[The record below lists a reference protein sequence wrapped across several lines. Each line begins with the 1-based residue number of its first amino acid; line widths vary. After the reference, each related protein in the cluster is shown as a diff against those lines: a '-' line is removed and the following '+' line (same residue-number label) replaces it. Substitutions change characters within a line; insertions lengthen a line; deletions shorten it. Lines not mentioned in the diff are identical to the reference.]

1 MSDLHPRRQAIV
13 LGAIALLALVL
24 RFAYWAQ
31 VAGTPLDA
39 WHTWDQTDMATYVE
53 QARRMAA
60 GDWLAREPYHPYH
73 VWQAAS
79 GTPEEWLRWYGP
91 HAFHQAPLY
100 SYALAVVMK
109 VSDRPEVWAKS
120 AQLLLGA
127 ATAVLLAATAGRLA
141 GRVAGI
147 ATGVLAACYGPL
159 IHLECQLL
167 REGPAVFGMALVLW
181 LMVRRAERAA
191 IGGHAALVLIGV
203 VLGVLAMFHEIA
215 AVLLAATLLVVLVQA
230 IMGLDPA
237 GKPEDGRGRTKRVTT
252 AVVMV
257 AAGYLIGFSPLMVRN
272 VFAGASPLAIS
283 SRSHLTVALANMAD
297 SPNGGVA
304 FSAPGREF
312 GELLDRAGTSMLG
325 VLGEVIRGY
334 DGRAGQFFRNWGRRV
349 AAICAG
355 VEIPDNTSYE
365 FHRRQ
370 VGVLAVC
377 AGFGTIFVPAVAAC
391 VALLLRAAFARSA
404 PSTDARQARPRSGAP
419 PASRFDLLSAWRA
432 RRHAHMSVMLYVPPL
447 LLAMSLVNVQS
458 RYRLM
463 IVPIALI
470 YAGVFA
476 GLLVRL
482 AAARRPAGIAGL
494 LAAAAVALFGHR
506 TATAAFERMGSRPA
520 DAIMAARMYSQR
532 QDDTAAVAL
541 LQSALRLDPA
551 DAGAR
556 VELGNAYGR
565 MQRYA
570 DALREFR
577 IVQQIEPGHPEVQRV
592 ITYLESVLSG
602 GRPATTAPRS
612 AP

>member
-1 MSDLHPRRQAIV
+1 M
-13 LGAIALLALVL
+13 LGAIALLALVV
-24 RFAYWAQ
+24 RFTYWAQ

-79 GTPEEWLRWYGP
+79 GTPEEWLRWYGR

-100 SYALAVVMK
+100 SYGLALAMK
-109 VSDRPEVWAKS
+109 LSDRPEVWAKLV
-120 AQLLLGA
+120 QLLLGA
-127 ATAVLLAATAGRLA
+127 ATAVLLAATAKRLA
-141 GRVAGI
+141 GPVAGI

-159 IHLECQLL
+159 VHLECQLL

-181 LMVRRAERAA
+181 LMVRRADGAA
-191 IGGHAALVLIGV
+191 IGGHAALALIGM
-203 VLGVLAMFHEIA
+203 VLGALAMFHEIS
-215 AVLLAATLLVVLVQA
+215 AVLLAATLLVVAVQA
-230 IMGLDPA
+230 VMGLDSA
-237 GKPEDGRGRTKRVTT
+237 GRPDGRSGRLKR
-252 AVVMV
+252 AAAAAVMV

-272 VFAGASPLAIS
+272 VVAGASPLAIS

-297 SPNGGVA
+297 SPTGGVA

-312 GELLDRAGTSMLG
+312 GELLNRSGSSMVG
-325 VLGEVIRGY
+325 VLREVRRSY
-334 DGRAGQFFRNWGRRV
+334 QGRVGLFFRNWGRRA

-377 AGFGTIFVPAVAAC
+377 AGFGTVFVPAVAA
-391 VALLLRAAFARSA
+391 VLAILLRAAFGGRAARAGATS
-404 PSTDARQARPRSGAP
+404 ARPRSGVP
-419 PASRFDLLSAWRA
+419 PAPGFDLFSAWRE
-432 RRHAHMSVMLYVPPL
+432 RRPVHVAVMLYAPPL

-494 LAAAAVALFGHR
+494 LAAAAVVLFGHR
-506 TATAAFERMGSRPA
+506 IATAAFERMGSRPA
-520 DAIMAARMYSQR
+520 DAIMAARMYAQR
-532 QDDTAAVAL
+532 KNDAAAVDL

-592 ITYLESVLSG
+592 IAYLEGVLSG
-602 GRPATTAPRS
+602 ERSATTAPRS